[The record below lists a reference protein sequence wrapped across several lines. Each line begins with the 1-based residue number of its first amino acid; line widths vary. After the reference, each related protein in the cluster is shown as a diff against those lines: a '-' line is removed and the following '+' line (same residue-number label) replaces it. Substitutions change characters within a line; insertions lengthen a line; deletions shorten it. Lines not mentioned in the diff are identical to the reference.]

1 MYDGFFYVHNMPKTS
16 FNTPKKKTQRLIV
29 VFILVACAFLLWPVL
44 KQFGY
49 QTGDDATA
57 AKVYDWRKKL
67 KLEALE
73 KENNLPRG
81 LLSAVMHQESA
92 GDPEAV
98 SHAGAKGLYQFMAP
112 TARDMGLADR
122 TDPETSAKAA
132 AKYIDLLYE
141 RYDKNLELTLAAYN
155 WGLGNVDQYLKP
167 RGKDNKS
174 TYDKSRLTKMP
185 DETQNYIARIKMLRT
200 TYYLR

>member
-1 MYDGFFYVHNMPKTS
+1 MSKTS
-16 FNTPKKKTQRLIV
+16 FNTPQKKIQRLIV
-29 VFILVACAFLLWPVL
+29 WAAVLLCAFLLWPVL
-44 KQFGY
+44 KQFSY
-49 QTGDDATA
+49 QTGDEAIA
-57 AKVYDWRKKL
+57 EKVYDWRKKL
-67 KLEALE
+67 KLENLE
-73 KENNLPRG
+73 KQNNFPRG

-92 GDPEAV
+92 GDPQAV

-122 TDPETSAKAA
+122 TNPEDSAQAA
-132 AKYIDLLYE
+132 AKYIDQLYK

-155 WGLGNVDQYLKP
+155 WGLGNVDQYLKT

-174 TYDKSRLTKMP
+174 SYDKYRFSKMP
-185 DETQNYIARIKMLRT
+185 EETQNYIARIKMLRT